1 MSSAPTPSGRIAEPV
16 SPSSDRRPFQSS
28 VLDSTGVSSHSVRS
42 PTVTCLGPSPASPPV
57 DGLPEASP
65 NGSLSTTGHSTNG
78 VPVTLAR
85 SVCLSLVNPVSVPV
99 TSTLWPGLRTSVDQL
114 SGYLRS
120 FTSPSPTMVW
130 SSSFRSLALNHAP
143 CPSSSLLVLVILN
156 ASSNES
162 PSILSA
168 CLTSSRSPSFSPDSA
183 SYFSRCRLGGMSG
196 VRVHTTLDSRSLSLK
211 CSVNRFS
218 TRSAVLMR
226 LHWMYARQPFS
237 WAVSAETSLR

>member
-1 MSSAPTPSGRIAEPV
+1 MPAMSSAPTPTGRIAEPV

-42 PTVTCLGPSPASPPV
+42 PTVTCLGPSPSPASPPV

-99 TSTLWPGLRTSVDQL
+99 TSTLWPGLRIRLSQP
-114 SGYLRS
+114 SGYFRS
-120 FTSPSPTMVW
+120 VTVPSPTMVW

-143 CPSSSLLVLVILN
+143 CPSSSLLVLVIVN
-156 ASSNES
+156 TITS
-162 PSILSA
+162 PSFAPSSA
-168 CLTSSRSPSFSPDSA
+168 SLESSRSPFGQPLLLSHFSSLMPGV
-183 SYFSRCRLGGMSG
+183 RSG
-196 VRVHTTLDSRSLSLK
+196 VRVHTMLLVRSLPFT
-211 CSVNRFS
+211 CSVN
-218 TRSAVLMR
+218 T
-226 LHWMYARQPFS
+226 FS
-237 WAVSAETSLR
+237 WRSVTFTRVAWT